1 MREHVTDVWVQRA
14 KAEGYRSRAA
24 FKLMQLQE
32 RDRLLRPGM
41 TVVDLG
47 ATPGGWSQVASKIV
61 GPAGRV
67 IAVDL
72 LELEPLPGVRFIR
85 GDFGED
91 STLRQVEALLEGRAV
106 DLVLSDMAP
115 NMSGIGD
122 VDQIRA
128 IGLAELALDFACR
141 ALKPDGAFVVK
152 VFHGAGFDDLVRA
165 AKRSFKR
172 VVVRK
177 PEASRGRSSENY
189 LLAQGLREAASV
201 DAPRERLGLESDQ
214 IE

>member
-201 DAPRERLGLESDQ
+201 DAPRERLGLEFDQ